1 MNQHI
6 YLGISRWPTKRE
18 PFIEWL
24 NKCYLSTQ
32 QSFSQTIKYSQ
43 IPETKQQ
50 HSTVH
55 QTTCKSVHAGRG
67 TWHHWNL
74 QGWWV
79 GVSLVYI
86 RFPGVFSL
94 QRQWK
99 GEASRSR
106 FHTPACFFWS
116 EMEEHTVSS
125 SRHGYLRCGSTRPVV
140 LLHSRNNKWLL
151 HFMFKS
157 PLIFVREYIEE
168 QTGSVMRAE
177 SHSSPASPEQDRN
190 SSLRY
195 SPVASLDSFNK
206 YLSNLLLLQ
215 TCPMSHEQRNGP
227 VQWRDRP

>member
-6 YLGISRWPTKRE
+6 CLGISRWSTKCE
-18 PFIEWL
+18 SFIEWV

-67 TWHHWNL
+67 TWHHWDL

-86 RFPGVFSL
+86 RFPGGFSL

-106 FHTPACFFWS
+106 FHTCLLPLVRDGRTHGQQLQAWIS
-116 EMEEHTVSS
+116 EMRKYKASRHS
-125 SRHGYLRCGSTRPVV
+125 SRH
-140 LLHSRNNKWLL
+140 NKWLL

-168 QTGSVMRAE
+168 QTGSVMCAE

-190 SSLRY
+190 SSLRH